1 MLPTV
6 NIDGFPPTAPAA
18 EPDAH
23 GQAALLL
30 TESLIHSLV
39 DKSALTVDEAIEV
52 IMTAKEVKCQ
62 VATSNGESARRI
74 QDSLDLLSK
83 MAESFKSDRT

>member
-1 MLPTV
+1 MAQTG
-6 NIDGFPPTAPAA
+6 IDLAAAAPVT

-30 TESLIHSLV
+30 TESLIHALV
-39 DKSALTVDEAIEV
+39 DRSMLTIADAIEV
-52 IMTAKEVKCQ
+52 IEIAQEVKLE
-62 VATSNGESARRI
+62 VATLDGESARRI

-83 MAESFKSDRT
+83 MADSFESDRV

>member
-1 MLPTV
+1 MHPTV
-6 NIDGFPPTAPAA
+6 NIDELESHAPLT

-39 DKSALTVDEAIEV
+39 DKSALTVAEAIEV
-52 IMTAKEVKCQ
+52 IEVAQEVKMQ
-62 VATSNGESARRI
+62 VATFNGESARRI

-83 MAESFKSDRT
+83 MVDSFESDRV

>member
-1 MLPTV
+1 MAPTI
-6 NIDGFPPTAPAA
+6 IDLAASVPTT

-30 TESLIHSLV
+30 TESLIHALV
-39 DKSALTVDEAIEV
+39 DKSVLTIADAIEV
-52 IMTAKEVKCQ
+52 IEIAQEVKMQ
-62 VATSNGESARRI
+62 VATLNGESARRI

-83 MAESFKSDRT
+83 MSDSFEADRA